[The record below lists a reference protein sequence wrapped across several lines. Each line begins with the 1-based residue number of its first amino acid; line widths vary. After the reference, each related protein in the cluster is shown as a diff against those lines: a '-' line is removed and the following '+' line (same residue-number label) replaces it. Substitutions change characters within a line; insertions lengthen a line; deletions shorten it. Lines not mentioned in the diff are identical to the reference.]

1 MPDRADNNLERK
13 ERKKV
18 FASIFTFILA
28 GLVFIAVILTGIYFD
43 RESTFQKDIE
53 AAAKAAADR
62 EIGEQLLAAY
72 NADQRDQL
80 KGHFAKL
87 REAKPAARDLRHLLM
102 VTASELGENE
112 FAGELKSELAPED
125 GKVGYGQSH
134 FFAGTQIPT
143 TKANRNVTPKEMSR
157 MIAHFQI
164 AAIDKI
170 VPKEKHRWLGDCY
183 FAINDF
189 GNAVIEYRKLE
200 EPSALVQY
208 KLALS
213 LSKTPNRGQA
223 EEEMQKA
230 IAGFEERLDQNQ
242 DDIGA
247 LIYLSRAFF
256 HLGLAKESEEKLT
269 RRLSVEENGKI
280 KNLVRFEL
288 IRVYVSR
295 LLQIRNRIEQK
306 FLLERICQLDPGMR
320 IHPLSREVFFKLGN
334 ILVAEKRY
342 EEAKA
347 HYRIST
353 MGIKFPASV
362 KNNMAWIEMKSQ
374 NGDLDSALKLS
385 DEAIAESKSPSP
397 EFIGTRG
404 QILARL
410 GRWEEAKKALESIV
424 ETVGDQ
430 KQVLL
435 ALAVVYSR
443 LNEKEKAAQVFKEIS
458 AGEKTLEDY
467 SADYPE

>member
-13 ERKKV
+13 ERKRV
-18 FASIFTFILA
+18 FASIFIFILA
-28 GLVFIAVILTGIYFD
+28 GLIFIAVVLTGIYFD
-43 RESTFQKDIE
+43 RESTFQIDID
-53 AAAKAAADR
+53 AATKAAADR

-72 NADQRDQL
+72 NADQRDEL
-80 KGHFAKL
+80 KEHFDQL
-87 REAKPAARDLRHLLM
+87 REAEPAARDLRHLLM
-102 VTASELGENE
+102 VTANELGETE
-112 FAGELKSELAPED
+112 FADELKSELAPED

-134 FFAGTQIPT
+134 FFAGIQIPA
-143 TKANRNVTPKEMSR
+143 KKENRNVDPKELSR
-157 MIAHFQI
+157 MVAHFRI
-164 AAIDKI
+164 AALDKTA
-170 VPKEKHRWLGDCY
+170 PKEIHRWLGDCY

-189 GNAVIEYRKLE
+189 GNAVIEYRKLD
-200 EPSALVQY
+200 EPTALVQY

-223 EEEMQKA
+223 EEVMQKA
-230 IAGFEERLDQNQ
+230 IAGFEVRLDQNL

-247 LIYLSRAFF
+247 LTYLSRALF
-256 HLGLAKESEEKLT
+256 HLGRAKESEAKLT
-269 RRLSVEENGKI
+269 RRLSVE
-280 KNLVRFEL
+280 KNESINIAIRREL

-353 MGIKFPASV
+353 MGIAFPASV

-385 DEAIAESKSPSP
+385 DEAIAESKPPSP

-410 GRWEEAKKALESIV
+410 GRWEEAKNALESIV
-424 ETVGDQ
+424 EIVGDQ
-430 KQVLL
+430 KQVQL
-435 ALAVVYSR
+435 ALAVVYLR
-443 LNEKEKAAQVFKEIS
+443 LGESEKADSIFTEAY
-458 AGEKTLEDY
+458 AGEKTLEDF
-467 SADYPE
+467 SAEYPE